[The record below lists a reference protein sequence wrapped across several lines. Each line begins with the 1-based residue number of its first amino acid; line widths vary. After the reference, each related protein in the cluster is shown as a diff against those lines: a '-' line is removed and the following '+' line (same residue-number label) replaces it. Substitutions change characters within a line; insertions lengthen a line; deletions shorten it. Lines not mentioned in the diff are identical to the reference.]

1 MTALA
6 TIPALAADWA
16 AFLIL
21 VGYVLWWGLWR
32 RALGG
37 WLGIRRSILF
47 PLAGLMAAL
56 SFAPDPWAMTAAA
69 LSVAFWAPGHR
80 TDHWSVW
87 LRYPGPMALGYVLG
101 RRWQRFIPD
110 MGGFIE
116 RGGWMAVGE
125 IWAGLC
131 FGAALLALSML
142 LGVQS

>member
-1 MTALA
+1 MTDSTLILLA
-6 TIPALAADWA
+6 TL
-16 AFLIL
+16 
-21 VGYVLWWGLWR
+21 YVLWWGIWR

-37 WLGIRRSILF
+37 WLGMRRPLLF
-47 PLAGLMAAL
+47 PMAAAMASL
-56 SFAPDPWAMTAAA
+56 PFAPNLWAMGVAA

-101 RRWQRFIPD
+101 RRWQDRIPAL
-110 MGGFIE
+110 GGFIE

-131 FGAALLALSML
+131 FGAIL
-142 LGVQS
+142 LGLSVMAGV